1 MLILITGV
9 SRGLGRALADWYIAH
24 GHTVVGCARS
34 GTEIF
39 DLRFT
44 YSEPH
49 SFESLDVTEAIKVE
63 IWSERVLGTHGVPD
77 LLINNA
83 AVVNEPAPL
92 WTVPVQ
98 EFSKLI
104 DINIKGVS
112 NTIRAFVPH
121 MIGRGSGL
129 VVNISSGW
137 GRSVSAG
144 MAPYCASKYAIEG
157 LTKALSEELPDPLA
171 AVPLNPGI
179 IDTAMLRKCW
189 KDGAAQY
196 PSPKDWAERAA
207 PFILSLD
214 RRSNGKSLSVP
225 E

>member
-121 MIGRGSGL
+121 MIGRGSGRVGQVRLRGHGTVLCEQIRDRGAHQGL
-129 VVNISSGW
+129 VRRASRPAGGGASQSRHYRHGHAQEVLE
-137 GRSVSAG
+137 GRGGAVSVAQ
-144 MAPYCASKYAIEG
+144 G
-157 LTKALSEELPDPLA
+157 L
-171 AVPLNPGI
+171 G
-179 IDTAMLRKCW
+179 
-189 KDGAAQY
+189 
-196 PSPKDWAERAA
+196 
-207 PFILSLD
+207 
-214 RRSNGKSLSVP
+214 
-225 E
+225 